1 MQATYN
7 SHEGVLD
14 FMIQFGYKNKK
25 QKLSQIHIES
35 RQVRTNQNDAK
46 EGEKSHG
53 SIYSYP
59 KMPCPFSMIQI
70 QSKLLGCQPVM
81 VSLTLV
87 AEVL

>member
-46 EGEKSHG
+46 KGKNPMEVYIMILK
-53 SIYSYP
+53 
-59 KMPCPFSMIQI
+59 CPAPFR
-70 QSKLLGCQPVM
+70 
-81 VSLTLV
+81 
-87 AEVL
+87 